1 MALDPPAGCLSDR
14 SRIGA
19 GPTLQRAWFATSH
32 SALLGCDACTQ
43 SRPRLCTRA
52 ALGRRRCSDRF
63 DRQLRCNLRPRG
75 ASLSQQHRKVFHG
88 GVHARESA
96 RMKVVLLA
104 LSGDLSRWQDK
115 ITELY
120 PNSSIEFISRSEF
133 ETGSHLKRLK
143 ALRALRPDVLAIAT
157 ERLPWQRGQNL
168 FMLFGALAGA
178 REVLMID
185 AHDGVI
191 KKSRSNVL
199 LGAPVRLS
207 RETIT
212 GANDMAQSR
221 RDLQRLEEETLRFSD
236 LPHKKTTRSRLRA
249 VFLRSTPGP
258 GTQAGG
264 AASHIKGVVGGLES
278 LGVDVR
284 VISND
289 LIAGLN
295 VSEDRFDVIPP
306 QPGGGL
312 RALFDIHNNL
322 VFTRGAVPLIERADP
337 DFIYQRYARFSW
349 AGVVAANRIKR
360 PLLLEYN
367 GSEVWVGKHWDR
379 VGSLDLLERS
389 ERLNLDAA
397 ARIFVVSEVERRNL
411 EGRGVDGQKIVVNP
425 NGVDVE
431 RFRPGVGGADI
442 RRELRIEDD
451 EVVAGFVGTF
461 GPWHGVEKLA
471 EAIKTIP
478 ANVRVLFLLVGS
490 GSLHAEVQ
498 RLLENETRV
507 IFTGAVAPER
517 VPKLLDVCD
526 ILIAPRAAVA
536 EGSEFF
542 GSPTKIL
549 EYMAIGKGIVASRLG
564 QIGEVH
570 VDGETALLVEPGDVE
585 GLRAAILK
593 LVGDEE
599 LRKRLG
605 ARAREV
611 AEKEHTWIRNAQRVL
626 DAYKSLTG
634 LQD

>member
-1 MALDPPAGCLSDR
+1 
-14 SRIGA
+14 
-19 GPTLQRAWFATSH
+19 
-32 SALLGCDACTQ
+32 
-43 SRPRLCTRA
+43 
-52 ALGRRRCSDRF
+52 
-63 DRQLRCNLRPRG
+63 
-75 ASLSQQHRKVFHG
+75 
-88 GVHARESA
+88 
-96 RMKVVLLA
+96 MKVVLLA

-115 ITELY
+115 LLELY
-120 PNSSIEFISRSEF
+120 PGCSIEFISRVEF
-133 ETGSHLKRLK
+133 ETGGHLKRLK

-185 AHDGVI
+185 AHGGLLR
-191 KKSRSNVL
+191 KSRSNVL

-212 GANDMAQSR
+212 GANDIAQSR
-221 RDLQRLEEETLRFSD
+221 RELQRLEEETLRFSD
-236 LPHKKTTRSRLRA
+236 LPHKSTARPRLRV

-264 AASHIKGVVGGLES
+264 AASHIKGVVEGLES
-278 LGVDVR
+278 LGIEVR

-289 LIAGLN
+289 QIAGLN

-306 QPGGGL
+306 QPGGGS

-322 VFTRGAVPLIERADP
+322 VFTRGAVPLIERANP

-349 AGVVAANRIKR
+349 AGVVAANRLKR

-379 VGSLDLLERS
+379 VGNLDLLERY

-411 EGRGVDGQKIVVNP
+411 EARGVEGRKIVVNP

-431 RFRPGVGGADI
+431 RFRPGVGGDDA
-442 RRELRIEDD
+442 RRELQIEDD

-478 ANVRVLFLLVGS
+478 ANEKVRFLFVGS
-490 GSLHAEVQ
+490 GSLHAEVEK
-498 RLLENETRV
+498 LLEGEKRV
-507 IFTGAVAPER
+507 IFTGAVAHER
-517 VPKLLDVCD
+517 VATLLDACD
-526 ILIAPRAAVA
+526 ILVAPHVPLAD
-536 EGSEFF
+536 GSEFF
-542 GSPTKIL
+542 GSPTKIF
-549 EYMAIGKGIVASRLG
+549 EYMAMGKGIVASRLG
-564 QIGEVH
+564 QIGEVL

-585 GLRAAILK
+585 ELRAAIMR
-593 LVGDEE
+593 LVEDEE

-605 ARAREV
+605 VRAREV
-611 AEKEHTWIRNAQRVL
+611 AEREHTWIRNAQRVL

-634 LQD
+634 

>member
-1 MALDPPAGCLSDR
+1 
-14 SRIGA
+14 
-19 GPTLQRAWFATSH
+19 
-32 SALLGCDACTQ
+32 
-43 SRPRLCTRA
+43 
-52 ALGRRRCSDRF
+52 
-63 DRQLRCNLRPRG
+63 
-75 ASLSQQHRKVFHG
+75 
-88 GVHARESA
+88 
-96 RMKVVLLA
+96 MKIVLLA
-104 LSGDLSRWQDK
+104 LSGDLSSWQDK
-115 ITELY
+115 VMQLY
-120 PNSSIEFISRSEF
+120 PDSSIEFISRAEF
-133 ETGSHLKRLK
+133 ENGSHLKRLK

-185 AHDGVI
+185 AHGGLL

-221 RDLQRLEEETLRFSD
+221 RELQRLEEETLRFSD
-236 LPHKKTTRSRLRA
+236 LPRKATSRSRLRV

-264 AASHIKGVVGGLES
+264 AASHIKGVVEGLEA

-289 LIAGLN
+289 QIAGLN

-306 QPGGGL
+306 QPGGGS

-322 VFTRGAVPLIERADP
+322 VFTRGAVPLIERAEP

-349 AGVVAANRIKR
+349 AGVVAASRIKR

-379 VGSLDLLERS
+379 VGSLDLLERY

-411 EGRGVDGQKIVVNP
+411 EGRGIDGQKIVVNP

-431 RFRPGVGGADI
+431 RFRPGVGGIDA

-471 EAIKTIP
+471 EAIKAIP
-478 ANVRVLFLLVGS
+478 ANVRVRFLLVGS
-490 GSLHAEVQ
+490 GSLHAEVEK
-498 RLLENETRV
+498 LLEGEKRV
-507 IFTGAVAPER
+507 IFTGAVAHER
-517 VPKLLDVCD
+517 VAALLDACD
-526 ILIAPRAAVA
+526 ILVAPHVPLAD
-536 EGSEFF
+536 GSEFF
-542 GSPTKIL
+542 GSPTKIF
-549 EYMAIGKGIVASRLG
+549 EYMAAGKGIVASRLG
-564 QIGEVH
+564 QIGEVL
-570 VDGETALLVEPGDVE
+570 VDGETALLVEPGNVSE
-585 GLRAAILK
+585 LGAAIMK
-593 LVGDEE
+593 LVESEE
-599 LRKRLG
+599 LRMRLG
-605 ARAREV
+605 AKAREV
-611 AEKEHTWIRNAQRVL
+611 AEKEHTWTRNAQRVL
-626 DAYKSLTG
+626 DAYRSLI
-634 LQD
+634 